1 MLGLYSLYLVV
12 CWAGFRLVVYV
23 ICGFWWLVAG
33 ALVVVLGAGVSTSF
47 LWLVLFVV
55 IWLLRLL
62 RWLVVM
68 VDSGS
73 RVCVGICLC
82 CLGGYI
88 FVCALLVCVAFGGWL
103 VSSDDVYVVCGLIWC
118 VCWLVLI

>member
-1 MLGLYSLYLVV
+1 MVG
-12 CWAGFRLVVYV
+12 CWCVGCCV
-23 ICGFWWLVAG
+23 
-33 ALVVVLGAGVSTSF
+33 GAGVSTSF

-62 RWLVVM
+62 RWLVVIVM
-68 VDSGS
+68 VGSGS

-82 CLGGYI
+82 CLGGYV

-103 VSSDDVYVVCGLIWC
+103 VSSGDVYVVCGLIWC
-118 VCWLVLI
+118 VLVGVDLVLVFVVLVWVLASWLLFCC